1 MSVDKSMDDN
11 KIKEKIKFLWNEI
24 KCNIIGLFYYFPLH
38 LAVFTGIAFSLI
50 TFQLLDSFFFLLN
63 WKFGKNITISES
75 ITDFW

>member
-50 TFQLLDSFFFLLN
+50 TFQLLDSFFFYWIGNLE
-63 WKFGKNITISES
+63 KISL
-75 ITDFW
+75 FQKV